1 MPTVDTCQLPDLIDN
16 LNHAAG
22 LALNNQCADSFLTVE
37 RQLSEL
43 DVGVRELQQAMW
55 ADEAK
60 TALKHL
66 QKNLPLTPQDE
77 EVIRAFLISD
87 AERYLTH
94 ENNYDER
101 LEELQRLLDDMAKRA
116 THLDREAVADLR
128 GVVKDAVR
136 LIPDIRNYLDERARV
151 DRFEQGLKNLDSSS
165 RDMLV
170 RIMKEQLASPNR

>member
-1 MPTVDTCQLPDLIDN
+1 MLTVDTCQLPDLIDN

-22 LALNNQCADSFLTVE
+22 LALHNQSSDAFLTVE

-43 DVGVRELQQAMW
+43 DVAVRELQQTMW
-55 ADEAK
+55 AEEAK

-77 EVIRAFLISD
+77 DVIRAFIVSD
-87 AERYLTH
+87 AERYLAH
-94 ENNYDER
+94 ENNYEDW

-116 THLDREAVADLR
+116 TQPDREAIADLR

-136 LIPDIRNYLDERARV
+136 LVPDIRNYLDERNRV
-151 DRFEQGLKNLDSSS
+151 DRFEKSLKNLDQSS

-170 RIMKEQLASPNR
+170 RIMKEQLASPDR